1 MFTPAEAALER
12 GWPGRIDG
20 DTVIQLAA
28 QTLQAFFTGGFTA
41 REHARYLL
49 ADVLL
54 RAPVLEPPAVRL
66 FDSPDE
72 FSFANP
78 AAIRSPGA
86 VVARPEGRLDV
97 AMRLAALIGYDGEI
111 AGFTGLAEWRAPELD
126 PPKDRDFA
134 LLLGPVVETDL
145 DGGPEWDDG
154 ALACG
159 REHAPAAGRRARRAG
174 ARAARGRPERARR
187 ARLRRPRPASRDGR
201 LTTCRWSVPVCRQS
215 GRRSSSPRPAPRRVP
230 R

>member
-20 DTVIQLAA
+20 NTVIQLAA
-28 QTLQAFFTGGFTA
+28 QTLQAFFTGGLTA

-66 FDSPDE
+66 FDGPDE

-111 AGFTGLAEWRAPELD
+111 AGFTGLAEWRAPELV

-145 DGGPEWDDG
+145 DGGPEWD
-154 ALACG
+154 
-159 REHAPAAGRRARRAG
+159 
-174 ARAARGRPERARR
+174 AARSLA
-187 ARLRRPRPASRDGR
+187 AANTRLRPGDLLGGPVLELRED
-201 LTTCRWSVPVCRQS
+201 VPS
-215 GRRSSSPRPAPRRVP
+215 GPIELVFPGLGPLRATVG
-230 R
+230 